1 MTLKTFSTVALAT
14 IAIVLAITTIGHA
27 DPRQG
32 GARGGAGRPGAHVQ
46 GRPGLQSR
54 PGFQGRS
61 AFDAR
66 RFDHRFDGRRFDHR
80 FQRFHSGPVI
90 VAPFFAVPFVWSY
103 SGDPASTYGAPTT
116 YDPPTTNYWYYC
128 PSYGAYYPS
137 VQSCPVPWVTVP
149 G

>member
-1 MTLKTFSTVALAT
+1 MMLRKLSTLALAT
-14 IAIVLAITTIGHA
+14 IAMVLATTTLGHA
-27 DPRQG
+27 DPGRG
-32 GARGGAGRPGAHVQ
+32 GARGGVSGRPGPHVQ
-46 GRPGLQSR
+46 SRPGLQSR

-66 RFDHRFDGRRFDHR
+66 RFDHRFDHRFDGRRFDHR
-80 FQRFHSGPVI
+80 FQRFGRGPVI

-103 SGDPASTYGAPTT
+103 SGDPASTYGAPA
-116 YDPPTTNYWYYC
+116 TNYWYYC